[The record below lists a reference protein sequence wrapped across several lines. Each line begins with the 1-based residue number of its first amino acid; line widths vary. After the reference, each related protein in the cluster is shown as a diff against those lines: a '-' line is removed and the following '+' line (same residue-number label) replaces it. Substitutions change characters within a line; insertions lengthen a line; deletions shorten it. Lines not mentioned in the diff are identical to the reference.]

1 MAESMQLAGY
11 LSLPTLAGTLL
22 IVFAFYLALEL
33 SQRARTAACERNA
46 WLAASAVAAACG
58 IVSAPLLTLAS
69 VLGPAG
75 VGFHAAWVIGAV
87 LATLGLCVL
96 GAHLGYGR
104 GPHAI
109 ATAAAAFA
117 TAALCAQVLLLLSL
131 GLQAGIVWSPFGLTL
146 AWLVMATGFAW
157 ALRSLPASGAGAR
170 LALSRPQW
178 ASCIIAGVPVLIGQ
192 TLSIAAASLRPIAPA
207 DDASLLSAA
216 TMGTVASVGVA
227 ELLLLML
234 LACALESRLRA
245 KLEAARATGHGEPL
259 RDGLTRLPTRATFDG
274 TLSQVLHR
282 ADAAQ
287 CPAVLMHI
295 ALDRFKH
302 VNEQFGHHTGDAA
315 LKAVAKRLRALAPPH
330 RAARLG
336 GDEFLVLVDGS
347 DAVERAQALA
357 AAVVDAVTQPGLVEG
372 REIALSC
379 SIGIAHYPQHGAQSA
394 LITHAAVATRAAKAA
409 GGATYAVFDA
419 RMVDDVR
426 EQAELLADLRMALA
440 RDQLELYYQPKIHA
454 PSAQVTAAEAL
465 LRWHHPRRGM
475 VSPGIFIPIAE
486 RSGLIHAIG
495 AWVIDEACKQARIWR
510 DQGLRMRVAIN
521 LSVHPLRHPDLPK
534 PIAAALARHQ
544 INAELLTCEI
554 TESVALEDTE
564 AALRIFSGLAAVGV
578 HISIDDFGSGYSNLA
593 YLRKLPASELK
604 IDRSFVLDLEHSEDA
619 RQIAQAVVSLAQALR
634 MKVVAEGVET
644 DAQYQI
650 LRRMGYDQVQGF
662 LFAKPMT
669 ATALALWAAGSDG
682 PRSIEFRESLFLE
695 TTALAVA

>member
-1 MAESMQLAGY
+1 M
-11 LSLPTLAGTLL
+11 
-22 IVFAFYLALEL
+22 
-33 SQRARTAACERNA
+33 
-46 WLAASAVAAACG
+46 
-58 IVSAPLLTLAS
+58 
-69 VLGPAG
+69 
-75 VGFHAAWVIGAV
+75 
-87 LATLGLCVL
+87 
-96 GAHLGYGR
+96 
-104 GPHAI
+104 
-109 ATAAAAFA
+109 
-117 TAALCAQVLLLLSL
+117 
-131 GLQAGIVWSPFGLTL
+131 
-146 AWLVMATGFAW
+146 
-157 ALRSLPASGAGAR
+157 
-170 LALSRPQW
+170 
-178 ASCIIAGVPVLIGQ
+178 IAGVPVLIGQ
-192 TLSIAAASLRPIAPA
+192 TLSVAAASLRPIAPV

-216 TMGTVASVGVA
+216 TLGTVASVGVA

-245 KLEAARATGHGEPL
+245 KLEAARATGQGKPL

-302 VNEQFGHHTGDAA
+302 VNEQFGHQTGDAA
-315 LKAVAKRLRALAPPH
+315 LKAVAKRLRALASPH

-357 AAVVDAVTQPGLVEG
+357 AAVVDAVMQPGLVEG

-379 SIGIAHYPQHGAQSA
+379 SIGIAHEPQHGAQSA

-409 GGATYAVFDA
+409 GGATYAVLDA

-440 RDQLELYYQPKIHA
+440 RDQLELYDQPKIHA

-510 DQGLRMRVAIN
+510 NQGLRLRVAIN
-521 LSVHPLRHPDLPK
+521 LSVHQLRHPDLPK
-534 PIAAALARHQ
+534 HIAAALARHQ
-544 INAELLTCEI
+544 INPELLTCEI
-554 TESVALEDTE
+554 TESVALENTE
-564 AALRIFSGLAAVGV
+564 AALRFFSELPAVGV
-578 HISIDDFGSGYSNLA
+578 HVSIDDFGSGYSNLA
-593 YLRKLPASELK
+593 CLRKLPASELK
-604 IDRSFVLDLEHSEDA
+604 IDRSFVLDLEHSEDV
-619 RQIAQAVVSLAQALR
+619 RQIAQAVGSLAQALR

-682 PRSIEFRESLFLE
+682 PRSIEFRESLFME